1 MSGTKRGVDTEYR
14 GDDNHIYFKPKY
26 EIGVEIHSTQ
36 PRNVVLKAFLERV
49 FAAASGIIHTTDIVD
64 VPQTDGIVARR
75 CNELRALPASVGY
88 VIVADTSDK
97 SRQQVLTAYR
107 TTLIHALG
115 YKYAVVDESRIR
127 GVLKFTAQSGPDGN
141 NVNIDTATGI
151 FNPALPRMPW
161 RIVRSN
167 GSASVRMAGRK
178 MWAVWN
184 PKTGVGYFTGFKPT
198 VQTPMRVMELPD

>member
-75 CNELRALPASVGY
+75 CDELRALPASVGY
-88 VIVADTSDK
+88 VITADTCDQP
-97 SRQQVLTAYR
+97 RQHVLAAYR
-107 TTLIHALG
+107 TTLVHTLG
-115 YKYAVVDESRIR
+115 HKYTVADENRIR
-127 GVLKFTAQSGPDGN
+127 GVLKFTAVPSPAGN
-141 NVNIDTATGI
+141 NVTIDAVTGI
-151 FNPALPRMPW
+151 FSPALPTMPW
-161 RIVRSN
+161 HIVRSN